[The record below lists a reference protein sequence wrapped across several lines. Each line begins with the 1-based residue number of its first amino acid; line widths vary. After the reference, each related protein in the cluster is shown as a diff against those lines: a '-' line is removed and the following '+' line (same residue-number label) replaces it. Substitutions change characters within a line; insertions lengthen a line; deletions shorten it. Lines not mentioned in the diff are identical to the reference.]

1 MIVQWHES
9 IGVSLLNALGLPE
22 EIVEA
27 TIDHDRLR
35 SAPVIIK
42 NMSDII
48 YVANMLSGGHI
59 EWQAQDQPTLSAEI
73 CSLKEQYS
81 HLQPAIDALASELR
95 GSLQ

>member
-1 MIVQWHES
+1 
-9 IGVSLLNALGLPE
+9 
-22 EIVEA
+22 
-27 TIDHDRLR
+27 
-35 SAPVIIK
+35 
-42 NMSDII
+42 MSDII

-59 EWQAQDQPTLSAEI
+59 EWHAQDQPTLSAEI